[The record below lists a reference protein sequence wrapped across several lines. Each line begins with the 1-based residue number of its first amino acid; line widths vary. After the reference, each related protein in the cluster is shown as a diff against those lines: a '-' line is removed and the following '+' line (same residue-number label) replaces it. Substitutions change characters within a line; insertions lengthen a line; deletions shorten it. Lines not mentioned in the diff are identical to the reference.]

1 MRSIKNKITAVGL
14 VLLLTIPLLFTII
27 NLLQQKA
34 IQINSRLQLSIK
46 KNETITL
53 NKEKVYW
60 LKKGKE
66 VLIDG
71 HFFDVKAFKIEGDM
85 VLLTGYFDQ
94 KEDQLV
100 NQIRHIFKQKK
111 DADSPLNQSAAQFL
125 FFPIFSHAVAIS
137 AETSWHF
144 KTTQY
149 PFFIEALPIS
159 PGMCFIHPPQL

>member
-1 MRSIKNKITAVGL
+1 M
-14 VLLLTIPLLFTII
+14 LLTIPLLFTII

-34 IQINSRLQLSIK
+34 IQINSRLQLCIK

-71 HFFDVKAFKIEGDM
+71 HFFDVKSFKMEGDM

-100 NQIRHIFKQKK
+100 PHI
-111 DADSPLNQSAAQFL
+111 
-125 FFPIFSHAVAIS
+125 
-137 AETSWHF
+137 
-144 KTTQY
+144 
-149 PFFIEALPIS
+149 
-159 PGMCFIHPPQL
+159 